1 MERFYNIRFLRKR
14 RTSLIVEPVD
24 SCLVY
29 AVNKQSAR
37 ELAEAI
43 LRDMGKSEY
52 MIKQYK
58 IMIEREEE

>member
-43 LRDMGKSEY
+43 LRDMGKNEY

-58 IMIEREEE
+58 IVIEREEE

>member
-29 AVNKQSAR
+29 ATNKQSAR

-43 LRDMGKSEY
+43 LRDMGKNEY

-58 IMIEREEE
+58 IVIERED

>member
-14 RTSLIVEPVD
+14 RTSLVVEPVD

-29 AVNKQSAR
+29 AANKQSAR

-52 MIKQYK
+52 MIKRRK
-58 IMIEREEE
+58 